1 MASGMSVPQRYGR
14 RVEQPA
20 GLAALAQ
27 QPMPEQVTTEA
38 AGSKVSITIN
48 DDGSVSFNAPAV
60 HIKKPQRFDEN
71 LAEVLDPMILNRIAE
86 DYQSGVAT
94 DIMSRSEFI
103 SNYNRGI
110 DLLGLK
116 IETAAST
123 KGPRSSISKVRW
135 PGLLEACVRYQSAAR
150 AELLPAAGPVKVMTL
165 GGSSAQEDQLAR
177 DFESDFNY
185 FLTDIAKEYY
195 PDTDRAL
202 FYQGFGGSTYK
213 KVFHCPVRR
222 RPVSESVQLTNLI
235 VSEDATD
242 LDNAIRVTNEIMMSP
257 ARVRR
262 MQIAGAWVDMNL
274 GYPQGLQNMARRKIL
289 ESQGLAPVTTRPQDQ
304 EHTIWEGYQDIE
316 PDYYGFEEK
325 APSRLPLPYRIV
337 IDRDSKKVLELR
349 RNWKQK
355 DEEYAKRR
363 TFVKFGLIPGLGFLD
378 YGYLH
383 LLGNQTRALTA
394 IWQLLVDAGMLG
406 NFPGGMRAKGVR
418 METNQITPGLGEWV
432 DVDIGKFDNIRDAFM
447 AMPYKDVSPVF
458 MQLAELIGQD
468 AQRLAGAV
476 DLEVGEGRANVPVG
490 TIMAMIEQQTQV
502 MGAVHKRN
510 HTAQKEE
517 LMLLRELFIEDPGAL
532 TRLAR
537 NPARKWE
544 TAEEFQDLDLS
555 PASDPNVP
563 AQMHRLMQ
571 ATALETMAAGDPI
584 GFDRQAVHRRT
595 FRSMG
600 INDGDTLLTGNSN
613 PPPPPPQAPSGG
625 GNPASGLAAAAKLQA
640 ELPLKQQQNQIAAG
654 KLQLQTQDM
663 QRQAASEAAENAN
676 RQADRQAQLAI
687 DQQRLQL
694 DKDKLSSEHTRDMT
708 GMALE
713 HVRHNQT
720 QQNQGLA
727 AVKPQPRQFGQ
738 G

>member
-1 MASGMSVPQRYGR
+1 MPYDVPQRYGR

-20 GLAALAQ
+20 GLAAV
-27 QPMPEQVTTEA
+27 PETPKYDPASEPA
-38 AGSKVSITIN
+38 PKVSITIN
-48 DDGSVSFNAPAV
+48 DDGSVSFGAPAV
-60 HIKKPQRFDEN
+60 HTKRDSGKFDAN
-71 LAEVLDPMILNRIAE
+71 LAETLDPMVLNRIAE

-103 SNYNRGI
+103 SNYNRGV

-123 KGPRSSISKVRW
+123 KGPRSSISKVRH
-135 PGLLEACVRYQSAAR
+135 PVLLEACVRYQSAAR
-150 AELLPAAGPVKVMTL
+150 AELLPAAGPVKVMTV
-165 GGSSAQEDQLAR
+165 GGSSSDEDQLAR

-185 FLTDIAKEYY
+185 YLTDIAKEYY

-202 FYQGFGGSTYK
+202 FYQGFGGSMYK

-242 LDNAIRVTNEIMMSP
+242 LENAIRVTNEIMMSP
-257 ARVRR
+257 SRVRH
-262 MQIAGAWVDMNL
+262 MQLAGAWVDMNL

-304 EHTIWEGYQDIE
+304 QHTIWEGYQDID
-316 PDYYGFEEK
+316 PDYYGFEER
-325 APSRLPLPYRIV
+325 APDRMPLPYRIV
-337 IDRDSKKVLELR
+337 IDRDSKKVLEFR
-349 RNWKQK
+349 RNWKKGNEQF
-355 DEEYAKRR
+355 AKRR
-363 TFVKFGLIPGLGFLD
+363 TFVKFDLIPGLGFLGM
-378 YGYLH
+378 GYLH

-406 NFPGGMRAKGVR
+406 NFPGGLRAKGVR

-510 HTAQKEE
+510 HTGQKEE
-517 LMLLRELFIEDPGAL
+517 LMLLRELFIEDPQAL
-532 TRLAR
+532 THLAR
-537 NPARKWE
+537 KPARRWE

-563 AQMHRLMQ
+563 AQMHRIMQ
-571 ATALETMAAGDPI
+571 ATAIETMASGDPL

-595 FRSMG
+595 FRSLG
-600 INDGDTLLTGNSN
+600 INDGDTMLTGSSN
-613 PPPPPPQAPSGG
+613 PPPPPPQQAPGQ
-625 GNPASGLAAAAKLQA
+625 ASGLAAAAKLQA
-640 ELPLKQQQNQIAAG
+640 ELPIKQQQNQINAG
-654 KLQLQTQDM
+654 KLQLQAEDM
-663 QRQAASEAAENAN
+663 RRQAASEAAENAN
-676 RQADRQAQLAI
+676 RQADREAQLAI
-687 DQQRLQL
+687 DRERLAL
-694 DKDKLSSEHTRDMT
+694 DKAKLVSEHTRDMT
-708 GMALE
+708 GMGLE
-713 HVRHNQT
+713 QVRHA
-720 QQNQGLA
+720 QGLA
-727 AVKPQPRQFGQ
+727 AAKPGMPPGQ
-738 G
+738 